1 MSLIST
7 LLPVSHVVLDL
18 AAQDK
23 KALFDQVSGLLEY
36 STGIKRGRILDSLIA
51 RERLQSTGL
60 GHGIAVP
67 HGRVKGLRAPVGF
80 FVRMRTPIDF
90 DSLDDRPV
98 TLVFVLLVPE
108 KATDLHLQILSE
120 LAEMFSDR
128 EFRSSLERAPDAVA
142 AQRLISGWEA
152 RAAH

>member
-7 LLPVSHVVLDL
+7 LLPASHVVLDL
-18 AAQDK
+18 AAADK
-23 KALFDQVSGLLEY
+23 KAVFDQVAGLLEY
-36 STGIKRGRILDSLIA
+36 STGIKRGRIFDSLIA

-67 HGRVKGLRAPVGF
+67 HGRVKGLRSPVGF
-80 FVRMRTPIDF
+80 FVRTRAPIDF
-90 DSLDDRPV
+90 QAADDLPVSLI
-98 TLVFVLLVPE
+98 FVLLVPE

-128 EFRSSLERAPDAVA
+128 ELRTRLAQASDSLA
-142 AQRLISGWEA
+142 AQRLIIGWEA
-152 RAAH
+152 KTAH

>member
-1 MSLIST
+1 MSLISN

-23 KALFDQVSGLLEY
+23 KALFDKVADLLEY
-36 STGIKRGRILDSLIA
+36 STGIKRGRIFDSLLA

-60 GHGIAVP
+60 GHGIAIP
-67 HGRVKGLRAPVGF
+67 HGRVKGLREPVGF
-80 FVRMRTPIDF
+80 FVRTRAPIDF
-90 DSLDDRPV
+90 EALDDLPV
-98 TLVFVLLVPE
+98 SLVFVLLVPE

-128 EFRSSLERAPDAVA
+128 AFRTRLEQATDAA
-142 AQRLISGWEA
+142 ATQQLICGWKA

>member
-18 AAQDK
+18 TAQDK

-36 STGIKRGRILDSLIA
+36 STGIKRGRIFDSLIA

-80 FVRMRTPIDF
+80 FVRMRAPIDF

-128 EFRSSLERAPDAVA
+128 EFRAQLEQAPDAAA
-142 AQRLISGWEA
+142 AQRLITGWEA